1 MYIKYE
7 EKRVNPPQ
15 RSRIDLEGGWVKVEV
30 RLHYILCAATRR
42 VMFLPPSLRLTFL
55 IELRTPTSNIRRD
68 GCFTL
73 GIHLLVSDFML
84 ALGCA

>member
-55 IELRTPTSNIRRD
+55 IELPLATFVVTAALPTHVHRYT
-68 GCFTL
+68 FTR
-73 GIHLLVSDFML
+73 
-84 ALGCA
+84 